1 MALFLKHTS
10 GTPLGE
16 FDALDSDLALG
27 FLGGEVV
34 TFGSVVVGNSVDKST
49 ADTSD
54 GYIAPNKRVVVTKQL
69 GSSAATPLMLADDG
83 LQGYG
88 VTFGVVVGGTAG
100 QTAYGPAF
108 SPGAGVPL
116 GPPTYAGSGKITCW
130 ATPGVFGVTLDNVDP
145 SITPTSAACVP
156 GAKLYAVLAGGQL
169 CLSGGA
175 SHTGNQV
182 ATFIDFETNG
192 SLVTTPNRLV
202 SALNS
207 PSTVVGG
214 VLPNQLIQAVF
225 SFWPMQ

>member
-16 FDALDSDLALG
+16 FDALDSDLASG

-34 TFGSVVVGNSVDKST
+34 TFSSVVVGESVDKSA

-54 GYIAPNKRVVVTKQL
+54 GYINPNKRVVLTKQL
-69 GSSAATPLMLADDG
+69 ASAAATPLMLADDG

-116 GPPTYAGSGKITCW
+116 GPPTYAGSGKITAW

-145 SITPTSAACVP
+145 TITPTSAACVP

-169 CLSGGA
+169 CLSAGA
-175 SHTGNQV
+175 THTTNQV
-182 ATFIDFETNG
+182 GTFIDFETNG

-207 PSTVVGG
+207 PSSIVGG